1 MTVTAQIHCG
11 AAEVGY
17 SQRVNTNGD
26 GQPMLNEYN
35 GAITFLLQMN
45 VLSGA
50 EGVTSWI
57 KDRSARATYDFE
69 EEKTRRFEWF
79 LSADKAKATLI
90 EVFEDSEGAL
100 TRVQNLMASPI
111 APEWMDRF
119 EIDSLTVLGEVSDDL
134 QEALASMAPDVRT
147 FAGGFTRA

>member
-1 MTVTAQIHCG
+1 
-11 AAEVGY
+11 
-17 SQRVNTNGD
+17 
-26 GQPMLNEYN
+26 MLNEYN

-90 EVFEDSEGAL
+90 EVFDDSDGAL
-100 TRVQNLMASPI
+100 TRVQNLMSSPI

-119 EIDSLTVLGEVSDDL
+119 EIDSLTVLGDVSDDL

-147 FAGGFTRA
+147 FAGGFTRT

>member
-1 MTVTAQIHCG
+1 
-11 AAEVGY
+11 
-17 SQRVNTNGD
+17 
-26 GQPMLNEYN
+26 MLNEYN
-35 GAITFLLQMN
+35 GAVTFLLQMN
-45 VLSGA
+45 VLPGA
-50 EGVTSWI
+50 EEVTSWI
-57 KDRSARATYDFE
+57 KDRSARATYNYE

-119 EIDSLTVLGEVSDDL
+119 EIDSLTVLGEVSDNL

-147 FAGGFTRA
+147 FAGGFTRT

>member
-1 MTVTAQIHCG
+1 
-11 AAEVGY
+11 
-17 SQRVNTNGD
+17 
-26 GQPMLNEYN
+26 MLNEYN
-35 GAITFLLQMN
+35 GAITFLLQMS

-50 EGVTSWI
+50 EDVASWI
-57 KDRSARATYDFE
+57 KDRRTRTTYNFE

-79 LSADKAKATLI
+79 LSSDKAKATLI

-100 TRVQNLMASPI
+100 TRVQNLMSSPI

-147 FAGGFTRA
+147 FAGGFTRDW

>member
-1 MTVTAQIHCG
+1 
-11 AAEVGY
+11 
-17 SQRVNTNGD
+17 
-26 GQPMLNEYN
+26 MLNEYN

-45 VLSGA
+45 ILSGA
-50 EGVTSWI
+50 EDASSWI
-57 KDRSARATYDFE
+57 KDRSARATYEFE

-79 LSADKAKATLI
+79 LSGDKAKATLI

-100 TRVQNLMASPI
+100 TRVQNLMSSPI

-119 EIDSLTVLGEVSDDL
+119 EIDSLIVLGEVSDDL

-147 FAGGFTRA
+147 FAGEAAMAEMASTPRN

>member
-1 MTVTAQIHCG
+1 
-11 AAEVGY
+11 
-17 SQRVNTNGD
+17 
-26 GQPMLNEYN
+26 MLNEYN
-35 GAITFLLQMN
+35 GAITFLLQMD

-50 EGVTSWI
+50 DDVAAWI
-57 KDRSARATYDFE
+57 TDRSARATFEFE

-90 EVFEDSEGAL
+90 EVFDDGEGAL
-100 TRVQNLMASPI
+100 TRLQNLMSSQI

-119 EIDSLTVLGEVSDDL
+119 EIESLTVLGEVSGDL
-134 QEALASMAPDVRT
+134 QDALASMGPDVRT

>member
-1 MTVTAQIHCG
+1 
-11 AAEVGY
+11 
-17 SQRVNTNGD
+17 
-26 GQPMLNEYN
+26 MLNEYN
-35 GAITFLLQMN
+35 GAITFLLQMD

-50 EGVTSWI
+50 DDVAAWI
-57 KDRSARATYDFE
+57 TDRSARATFEFE

-90 EVFEDSEGAL
+90 EVFDDGEGAL
-100 TRVQNLMASPI
+100 TRLQNLMSSQI

-119 EIDSLTVLGEVSDDL
+119 EIESLTVLGEVSDDL
-134 QEALASMAPDVRT
+134 QDALASMAPDVRT

>member
-1 MTVTAQIHCG
+1 
-11 AAEVGY
+11 
-17 SQRVNTNGD
+17 
-26 GQPMLNEYN
+26 MLNEYN
-35 GAITFLLQMN
+35 GALTFLLQMD

-50 EGVTSWI
+50 DDVAAWI
-57 KDRSARATYDFE
+57 TDRSARATFEFE

-90 EVFEDSEGAL
+90 EVFDDGEGAL
-100 TRVQNLMASPI
+100 TRLQNLMSSQI

-119 EIDSLTVLGEVSDDL
+119 EIESLTVLGEVSDDL
-134 QEALASMAPDVRT
+134 QDALASMAPDVRT

>member
-1 MTVTAQIHCG
+1 MD
-11 AAEVGY
+11 AAGVGY

-57 KDRSARATYDFE
+57 QDRSVRATYDFE

-147 FAGGFTRA
+147 FAGGFTRT

>member
-1 MTVTAQIHCG
+1 
-11 AAEVGY
+11 
-17 SQRVNTNGD
+17 
-26 GQPMLNEYN
+26 MLNQYN

-50 EGVTSWI
+50 EDIAEWI
-57 KDRSARATYDFE
+57 TNRSARATYELE

-79 LSADKAKATLI
+79 LSADEVKATLI
-90 EVFEDSEGAL
+90 EVFDDSEGAL
-100 TRVQNLMASPI
+100 TRLQNLMSSSI

-119 EIDSLTVLGEVSDDL
+119 EIESLMVLGDVSDDL

-147 FAGGFTRA
+147 FAGGFNRA

>member
-1 MTVTAQIHCG
+1 
-11 AAEVGY
+11 
-17 SQRVNTNGD
+17 
-26 GQPMLNEYN
+26 MLNEYN
-35 GAITFLLQMN
+35 GAVTFLLQMN

-50 EGVTSWI
+50 EEVTSWI

-100 TRVQNLMASPI
+100 TRVQNLMASSI

>member
-1 MTVTAQIHCG
+1 
-11 AAEVGY
+11 
-17 SQRVNTNGD
+17 
-26 GQPMLNEYN
+26 MLNEYN
-35 GAITFLLQMN
+35 GAVTFLLQMS

-50 EGVTSWI
+50 EEVTSWI
-57 KDRSARATYDFE
+57 KDRSVRATYDFE

-79 LSADKAKATLI
+79 LSADKVKATLI

-119 EIDSLTVLGEVSDDL
+119 EINSLTVLGEVSGDL
-134 QEALASMAPDVRT
+134 QDALASMAPDVRT
-147 FAGGFTRA
+147 FAGGFTRT

>member
-1 MTVTAQIHCG
+1 
-11 AAEVGY
+11 
-17 SQRVNTNGD
+17 
-26 GQPMLNEYN
+26 MLNGYN

-50 EGVTSWI
+50 EGVTAWI
-57 KDRSARATYDFE
+57 QDRSVRATYDFE

-100 TRVQNLMASPI
+100 TRVQNLMASPM
-111 APEWMDRF
+111 APEWIDRF
-119 EIDSLTVLGEVSDDL
+119 EIDSLTVLGDVSDDL

-147 FAGGFTRA
+147 FAGGFTRT

>member
-1 MTVTAQIHCG
+1 
-11 AAEVGY
+11 
-17 SQRVNTNGD
+17 
-26 GQPMLNEYN
+26 MLNEYN
-35 GAITFLLQMN
+35 GALTFLLQMD

-50 EGVTSWI
+50 DDVAAWI
-57 KDRSARATYDFE
+57 TDRSARATFEFE

-90 EVFEDSEGAL
+90 EVFDDGEGAL
-100 TRVQNLMASPI
+100 TRLQNLMSSQI

-119 EIDSLTVLGEVSDDL
+119 GIESLTVLGEVSDDL
-134 QEALASMAPDVRT
+134 QDALASMAPDVRT

>member
-1 MTVTAQIHCG
+1 MG
-11 AAEVGY
+11 VGY
-17 SQRVNTNGD
+17 SQRVNTNGA
-26 GQPMLNEYN
+26 GQSMLNEYN
-35 GAITFLLQMN
+35 GAVTFYLQMN
-45 VLSGA
+45 VLSGVEDVA
-50 EGVTSWI
+50 DWI
-57 KDRSARATYDFE
+57 TDRSARATYEFE

-147 FAGGFTRA
+147 FAGGFTRT